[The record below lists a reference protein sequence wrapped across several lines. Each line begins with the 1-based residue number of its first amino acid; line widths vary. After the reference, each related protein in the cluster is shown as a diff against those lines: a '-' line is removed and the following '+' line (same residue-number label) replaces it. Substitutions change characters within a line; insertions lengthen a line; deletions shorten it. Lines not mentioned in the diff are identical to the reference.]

1 MKRALLIKTL
11 HAFPVFPNT
20 ATRPGQNK
28 TPYFTVVFE
37 SEYFT

>member
-1 MKRALLIKTL
+1 MKMAFLTKTL

-20 ATRPGQNK
+20 ATRPDQNK
-28 TPYFTVVFE
+28 THYFTAVFE